1 MYSWANRIKF
11 FFHSNILIL
20 VKWNG
25 AIRKQFLLFCFVFF
39 KINLNQILC
48 KNGMEFCRNHWT
60 ENHLLLLSFFV
71 FCWFFC
77 TKSTSTGM
85 ERDCAGTIGQKSRH
99 RSRSDDNQLCQVCNS
114 QIQCFI
120 PKSSSKYPFFH
131 NFRKLCTICASCI
144 DFPENYVFFCK
155 ICVGVQDLHLPIM
168 ILHWK
173 CWNFTHSDREG

>member
-60 ENHLLLLSFFV
+60 ENHLLLLTFFV
-71 FCWFFC
+71 DFSAKNQPQQEWNGIVRELLDR
-77 TKSTSTGM
+77 KADIAVAPM
-85 ERDCAGTIGQKSRH
+85 TINFARFVT
-99 RSRSDDNQLCQVCNS
+99 L
-114 QIQCFI
+114 
-120 PKSSSKYPFFH
+120 KYNVLYWKVVESILFFH
-131 NFRKLCTICASCI
+131 NFHRVEI
-144 DFPENYVFFCK
+144 F
-155 ICVGVQDLHLPIM
+155 
-168 ILHWK
+168 
-173 CWNFTHSDREG
+173 

>member
-1 MYSWANRIKF
+1 MELLENNFCCSVLFFSKSTSIKYYARMEW
-11 FFHSNILIL
+11 SSVGTI
-20 VKWNG
+20 G
-25 AIRKQFLLFCFVFF
+25 Q
-39 KINLNQILC
+39 KIICCCL
-48 KNGMEFCRNHWT
+48 R
-60 ENHLLLLSFFV
+60 FFV